1 MNTSKIKSLYLNL
14 KDKQHGFTL
23 IETLVSISILTI
35 GILGLI
41 SVVDSVIY
49 YQSKSA
55 EVTQATLFTT
65 NKVEEIKRFSINEPS
80 GGIYGFNYLVTDY
93 LVDKQMTQI
102 NEKTYSFSE
111 VINEGPKL
119 PKMTRTV
126 TLQTYPP
133 EDESSFSDPGKIDLL
148 EAVIKTEWTDKRGNK
163 KSVEMGSLIH
173 KRHFIQ

>member
-1 MNTSKIKSLYLNL
+1 MDASKIKFLYLSS

-23 IETLVSISILTI
+23 IEILVSISILTI

-41 SVVDSVIY
+41 KVVDSVIY

-55 EVTQATLFTT
+55 EVTQATLLTT
-65 NKVEEIKRFSINEPS
+65 NKIEEIKHLSINEPS

-111 VINEGPKL
+111 VMNEESKL

-126 TLQTYPP
+126 TLQIYPP
-133 EDESSFSDPGKIDLL
+133 DDENSFSDPDKINLL
-148 EAVIKTEWTDKRGNK
+148 EVIIKTEWIDKRGNK
-163 KSVEMGSLIH
+163 KNVELGSLIH
-173 KRHFIQ
+173 KRHFIE

>member
-1 MNTSKIKSLYLNL
+1 MNTSKIKSLYLNS
-14 KDKQHGFTL
+14 KNKQYGFTL
-23 IETLVSISILTI
+23 IEILVSISILTI

-41 SVVDSVIY
+41 RVVDSVIY

-55 EVTQATLFTT
+55 EVTQATLLTT
-65 NKVEEIKRFSINEPS
+65 NKIEEIKRLSTNEPS

-93 LVDKQMTQI
+93 LVDKQMIQI
-102 NEKTYSFSE
+102 NDKTYSFSE

>member
-1 MNTSKIKSLYLNL
+1 MNTLKIQSLYLSS
-14 KDKQHGFTL
+14 KGKQHGFTL
-23 IETLVSISILTI
+23 IEILVSISILTI
-35 GILGLI
+35 GVLGLI
-41 SVVDSVIY
+41 GVADSIIY

-55 EVTQATLFTT
+55 EVTQATLLTT
-65 NKVEEIKRFSINEPS
+65 NKIEEIKRLSTNEPS

-93 LVDKQMTQI
+93 LVDKKMTQV

-111 VINEGPKL
+111 VINEGSKL

-133 EDESSFSDPGKIDLL
+133 EDESSFSNPGKINLL

-163 KSVEMGSLIH
+163 KSVELGSLIH

>member
-1 MNTSKIKSLYLNL
+1 MNILKTKTLNL
-14 KDKQHGFTL
+14 NSKNKQHGFTL
-23 IETLVSISILTI
+23 IETLVSILILTI

-41 SVVDSVIY
+41 RVADSIIY
-49 YQSKSA
+49 HQSKSG
-55 EVTQATLFTT
+55 EVTQATLLTT
-65 NKVEEIKRFSINEPS
+65 NKIEEIKRLSTNEPS

-93 LVDKQMTQI
+93 LVDKKMTQI

-111 VINEGPKL
+111 VINEGSKL

-133 EDESSFSDPGKIDLL
+133 GDESSFSDPSKIDLL

-163 KSVEMGSLIH
+163 KSVELGSLIH
-173 KRHFIQ
+173 KRHFIE

>member
-1 MNTSKIKSLYLNL
+1 MDASKIKSLYLSS

-23 IETLVSISILTI
+23 IEILVSISILTI

-41 SVVDSVIY
+41 KVVDSVIY
-49 YQSKSA
+49 YQSKSS
-55 EVTQATLFTT
+55 EVTQATLLTT
-65 NKVEEIKRFSINEPS
+65 NMIEEIKRLSINEPS

-111 VINEGPKL
+111 VMSEESKL

-133 EDESSFSDPGKIDLL
+133 GDETSFSDPGKINLL
-148 EAVIKTEWTDKRGNK
+148 EVIIKTEWVDKRGNK
-163 KSVEMGSLIH
+163 KNVELGSLIH
-173 KRHFIQ
+173 KRHFIE

>member
-1 MNTSKIKSLYLNL
+1 MNTLKITSVYLSSKG
-14 KDKQHGFTL
+14 KQHGFTL
-23 IETLVSISILTI
+23 IEILVSISILTI
-35 GILGLI
+35 GILGLMV
-41 SVVDSVIY
+41 VVDSIIY

-55 EVTQATLFTT
+55 EVTQATLLTT
-65 NKVEEIKRFSINEPS
+65 NKIEEIKRLSTNEPS

-93 LVDKQMTQI
+93 LFDKKMTQI

-133 EDESSFSDPGKIDLL
+133 GNESSFSDPGKINLL
-148 EAVIKTEWTDKRGNK
+148 EAIIKTEWIDKRGNK
-163 KSVEMGSLIH
+163 KSVELGSLIH
-173 KRHFIQ
+173 KRHFIE

>member
-1 MNTSKIKSLYLNL
+1 MNTSKIKSLYLNS
-14 KDKQHGFTL
+14 KNKQYGFTL
-23 IETLVSISILTI
+23 IEILVSISILTI

-41 SVVDSVIY
+41 IVVDSIIY

-55 EVTQATLFTT
+55 EVTQATLLTT
-65 NKVEEIKRFSINEPS
+65 NKIEEIKRLSTNEPS

-133 EDESSFSDPGKIDLL
+133 EDESSFSDPGKINLL
-148 EAVIKTEWTDKRGNK
+148 EVIIRTEWIDKRGNK
-163 KSVEMGSLIH
+163 KNMELGSLIH
-173 KRHFIQ
+173 KRHFTE

>member
-148 EAVIKTEWTDKRGNK
+148 EAVIKTEWTDKRGNR
-163 KSVEMGSLIH
+163 KSVEIGSLIH

>member
-1 MNTSKIKSLYLNL
+1 MNTSKIKSLYFSS
-14 KDKQHGFTL
+14 KDNQHGFTL
-23 IETLVSISILTI
+23 IEILVSISILTI

-41 SVVDSVIY
+41 LVADSIIY

-55 EVTQATLFTT
+55 EVTQATLLTT
-65 NKVEEIKRFSINEPS
+65 NKIEEIKRLSINEPS

-93 LVDKQMTQI
+93 LIDKNMTQV

-111 VINEGPKL
+111 VINEGSKL

-133 EDESSFSDPGKIDLL
+133 EDESSFSDPGKINLL
-148 EAVIKTEWTDKRGNK
+148 EAIIKTEWTDKRGNK
-163 KSVEMGSLIH
+163 KSVELGSLIH

>member
-93 LVDKQMTQI
+93 LLDKKMTQI
-102 NEKTYSFSE
+102 NEKKYTFSE
-111 VINEGPKL
+111 VMNEGSKL
-119 PKMTRTV
+119 PQMTRTV
-126 TLQTYPP
+126 TLQTYPYG
-133 EDESSFSDPGKIDLL
+133 DESSFSDPGKINLL
-148 EAVIKTEWTDKRGNK
+148 EVIIRTEWIDKRGNK
-163 KSVEMGSLIH
+163 KNVELGSLIH
-173 KRHFIQ
+173 KRHFTE

>member
-55 EVTQATLFTT
+55 EVTQATLLTT
-65 NKVEEIKRFSINEPS
+65 NKIEEIKRLSTNEPS

-93 LVDKQMTQI
+93 LVDKQMIQI
-102 NEKTYSFSE
+102 NDKTYSFSE

>member
-1 MNTSKIKSLYLNL
+1 MDASKIKFLYLSS

-23 IETLVSISILTI
+23 IEILVSISILTI

-41 SVVDSVIY
+41 KVVDSVIY

-55 EVTQATLFTT
+55 EVTQATLLTT
-65 NKVEEIKRFSINEPS
+65 NKIEEIKHLSINDPS

-93 LVDKQMTQI
+93 LVDKQMSQI
-102 NEKTYSFSE
+102 NEKKYSFSE
-111 VINEGPKL
+111 VMSEGSKL

-133 EDESSFSDPGKIDLL
+133 EDENSFSDPDKINLL
-148 EAVIKTEWTDKRGNK
+148 EVIIKTEWIDKRGNK
-163 KSVEMGSLIH
+163 KNVELGSLIH
-173 KRHFIQ
+173 KRHFIE